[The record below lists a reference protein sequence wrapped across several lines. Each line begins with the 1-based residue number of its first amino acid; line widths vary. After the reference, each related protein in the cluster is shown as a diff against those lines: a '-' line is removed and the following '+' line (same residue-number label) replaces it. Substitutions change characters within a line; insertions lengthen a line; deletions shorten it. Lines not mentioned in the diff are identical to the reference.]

1 MSDEPELTY
10 RFRAEVFLHQGDAG
24 WHFLTLPAEVADE
37 IDLLTEETRRGFGSV
52 KVRVTIGSS
61 TWSTSIFPDSSTE
74 SFVLPVKKPVRT
86 AEGIEDGDEVD
97 VVLELVDRPPMLA

>member
-1 MSDEPELTY
+1 MSDDLDLTY
-10 RFRAEVFLHQGDAG
+10 RFAAHVFLHQGDTG
-24 WHFLTLPAEVADE
+24 WHFLTLPTEVADE

-52 KVRVTIGSS
+52 KVRVTIGAT
-61 TWSTSIFPDSSTE
+61 TWATSIFPDASSE

-97 VVLELVDRPPMLA
+97 VILELVDLPPMLA